1 MDTKDNMNN
10 LQFFVNNAYYK
21 DVLENV
27 YKYNSDDIKDFFYLE
42 DMKSRNFRYG
52 NTITTYNGKVLVPG
66 IFESEFKYKDNTIL
80 VKHEVMN
87 DKDGNFDKIL
97 ITNDCCG
104 GPKGQY
110 IITKLTLSCMDKQ
123 PLIDFVDESKKIK
136 LERLKENKNKEKD
149 IVRVY
154 YYNDYWYLFSK
165 TPKRNID
172 TLYLKQGESNNLINS
187 IAEFFSE
194 DERSEYLS
202 FGIPYKKV
210 YFLYG
215 VPGSGK
221 TSSINAIASH
231 FDCDIHTIPLS
242 TDMDDTKLVEAF
254 SSVSGNDDDDK
265 KRNRKI
271 ILIEDID
278 CIFEDRKTGDS
289 MKNGVTLQGLL
300 NCMDG
305 FTCIEGGLIFITA
318 NKPETLDN
326 AMIRSCRVDYKLEL
340 GYADKYQ
347 TKCMFDR
354 FLPKQSENFKKFYN
368 SISHLKYTTA
378 MLQELLFF
386 NRKCENILEHTDD
399 FKKIVEK
406 NNNITNTET
415 DTENSSKMFM

>member
-1 MDTKDNMNN
+1 MSNTKDNMYN
-10 LQFFVNNAYYK
+10 LLFYVNNPYYK
-21 DVLENV
+21 DVLENI
-27 YKYNSDDIKDFFYLE
+27 YKYNSDSIKDFFYLE

-52 NTITTYNGKVLVPG
+52 NAITTYNGKVLVPG
-66 IFESEFKYKDNTIL
+66 IFESEFQYDNNTLL
-80 VKHEVMN
+80 VKHEIIY
-87 DKDGNFDKIL
+87 DKDENIDKIL
-97 ITNDCCG
+97 INNDSG
-104 GPKGQY
+104 GPKGQF
-110 IITKLTLSCMDKQ
+110 ILTKLTLSCIDKK
-123 PLIDFVDESKKIK
+123 PLIDFVDESKKIS
-136 LERLKENKNKEKD
+136 LERRKINKNKEKD

-172 TLYLKQGESNNLINS
+172 TLYLKQGELNNLVNS
-187 IAEFFSE
+187 IADFFSP
-194 DERSEYLS
+194 DEREEYLS

-221 TSSINAIASH
+221 TSSINVIASH

-242 TDMDDTKLVEAF
+242 TDMDDSKLVEAF
-254 SSVSGNDDDDK
+254 SSITGNDDDDK

-278 CIFEDRKTGDS
+278 CIFADRKEGDS
-289 MKNGVTLQGLL
+289 FKNNVTLQGLL

-318 NKPETLDN
+318 NNPESLDN
-326 AMIRSCRVDYKLEL
+326 AMIRSCRIDYKLEI

-347 TKCMFDR
+347 TKCMFNR
-354 FLPKQSENFKKFYN
+354 FLPKQSDKFEKFYN

-386 NRKCENILEHTDD
+386 NRKCENIFDHIDN

-406 NNNITNTET
+406 NDNKKIVEDGDNTT
-415 DTENSSKMFM
+415 KMFM

>member
-1 MDTKDNMNN
+1 MSNTKDNMYN
-10 LQFFVNNAYYK
+10 LLFYVNNPYYK
-21 DVLENV
+21 DVLENI
-27 YKYNSDDIKDFFYLE
+27 YKYNSDSIKDFFYLE

-52 NTITTYNGKVLVPG
+52 NAITTYNGKVLVPG
-66 IFESEFKYKDNTIL
+66 IFESEFQYDNNTLL
-80 VKHEVMN
+80 VKHEIIY
-87 DKDGNFDKIL
+87 DKDENIDKIL
-97 ITNDCCG
+97 INNDSG
-104 GPKGQY
+104 GPKGQF
-110 IITKLTLSCMDKQ
+110 ILTKLTLSCIDKK
-123 PLIDFVDESKKIK
+123 PLIDFVDESKKIS
-136 LERLKENKNKEKD
+136 LERRKININKEKD

-172 TLYLKQGESNNLINS
+172 TLYLKQGELNNLVNS
-187 IAEFFSE
+187 IADFFSP
-194 DERSEYLS
+194 DEREEYLS

-221 TSSINAIASH
+221 TSSINVIASH

-242 TDMDDTKLVEAF
+242 TDMDDSKLVEAF
-254 SSVSGNDDDDK
+254 SSISGNDDDDK

-278 CIFEDRKTGDS
+278 CIFQDRKEGDS
-289 MKNGVTLQGLL
+289 FKNNVTLQGLL

-318 NKPETLDN
+318 NNPESLDN
-326 AMIRSCRVDYKLEL
+326 AMIRSCRIDYKLEI

-347 TKCMFDR
+347 TKCMFNR
-354 FLPKQSENFKKFYN
+354 FLPKQSDKFEKFYN

-386 NRKCENILEHTDD
+386 NRKCENIFDHIDN

-406 NNNITNTET
+406 NDNKKIVEDGDNTT
-415 DTENSSKMFM
+415 KMFM

>member
-1 MDTKDNMNN
+1 MSNTKDNMYN
-10 LQFFVNNAYYK
+10 LLFYVNNPYYK
-21 DVLENV
+21 DVLENI
-27 YKYNSDDIKDFFYLE
+27 YKYNSDGIKDFFYLE

-52 NTITTYNGKVLVPG
+52 NAITQYNGKVLVPG
-66 IFESEFKYKDNTIL
+66 IFESEFQYDNNTLL
-80 VKHEVMN
+80 VKHEIIY
-87 DKDGNFDKIL
+87 DKDENIDKIL
-97 ITNDCCG
+97 INNDCG
-104 GPKGQY
+104 GPKGQF
-110 IITKLTLSCMDKQ
+110 ILTKLTLSCIDKK
-123 PLIDFVDESKKIK
+123 PLIDFVDESKKIS
-136 LERLKENKNKEKD
+136 LERRKINKNKEKD

-172 TLYLKQGESNNLINS
+172 TLYLKQGELNNLVNS

-194 DERSEYLS
+194 DEREEYLS

-221 TSSINAIASH
+221 TSSINVIASH

-242 TDMDDTKLVEAF
+242 TDMDDSKLVEAF
-254 SSVSGNDDDDK
+254 SSITGNDDDDK

-278 CIFEDRKTGDS
+278 CIFQDRKEGDS
-289 MKNGVTLQGLL
+289 FKNNVTLQGLL

-318 NKPETLDN
+318 NNPESLDN
-326 AMIRSCRVDYKLEL
+326 AMIRSCRIDYKLEI

-354 FLPKQSENFKKFYN
+354 FLPKQSDNFKKFYN

-386 NRKCENILEHTDD
+386 NRKCENIFDHIDN
-399 FKKIVEK
+399 FKKIVDK
-406 NNNITNTET
+406 NDNKKIVEDSDNTT
-415 DTENSSKMFM
+415 KMFM

>member
-1 MDTKDNMNN
+1 MDTKENMYN
-10 LQFFVNNAYYK
+10 LLFYVNNPYYK

-27 YKYNSDDIKDFFYLE
+27 YKYNSDNIKDFFYLE
-42 DMKSRNFRYG
+42 DMKSRNYRYG
-52 NTITTYNGKVLVPG
+52 SSITVYNGKILVPG
-66 IFESEFKYKDNTIL
+66 IFESEFQYDNNRIL
-80 VKHEVMN
+80 VKHEIIY
-87 DKDGNFDKIL
+87 DKDKKFDKLLVTRDGATTQFIL
-97 ITNDCCG
+97 
-104 GPKGQY
+104 
-110 IITKLTLSCMDKQ
+110 TKLTLSCVDKQ
-123 PLIDFVDESKKIK
+123 LLIDFVDESKKIA
-136 LERLKENKNKEKD
+136 LERRKINKNKEKD

-165 TPKRNID
+165 TPKRSID
-172 TLYLKQGESNNLINS
+172 TLYLKKDELNDLVNS

-242 TDMDDTKLVEAF
+242 TDMDDSKLVEAF
-254 SSVSGNDDDDK
+254 SSISGEDSD
-265 KRNRKI
+265 RQNRKI

-278 CIFEDRKTGDS
+278 CIFEDRKTGDGV
-289 MKNGVTLQGLL
+289 KNGVTLQGLL

-318 NKPETLDN
+318 NKPESLDN

-354 FLPKQSENFKKFYN
+354 FLPKQSDNFEKFYN

-386 NRKCENILEHTDD
+386 NRKSENILEHTDD

-406 NNNITNTET
+406 NDNKKIVEDGDNTT
-415 DTENSSKMFM
+415 KMFM